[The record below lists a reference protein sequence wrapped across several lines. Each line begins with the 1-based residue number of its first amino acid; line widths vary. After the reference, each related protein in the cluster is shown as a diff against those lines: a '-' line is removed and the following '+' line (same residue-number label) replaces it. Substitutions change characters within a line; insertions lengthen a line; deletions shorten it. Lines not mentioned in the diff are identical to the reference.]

1 MRRMT
6 AFENGRLKIAK
17 SLPLAGALRGELQ
30 VFQVRLTAKGR
41 DTYAAL
47 RRARRPGDG
56 GGAGGVVRG
65 SRLAWATKGAPRPP
79 GACTHIARLGW

>member
-1 MRRMT
+1 MT

-47 RRARRPGDG
+47 GRARRT
-56 GGAGGVVRG
+56 
-65 SRLAWATKGAPRPP
+65 W
-79 GACTHIARLGW
+79 